1 MAKTISNR
9 SGVADLTPERPKQV
23 VEEYE
28 QPRFTRRE
36 TILTMA
42 GVLMVMLL
50 GSLDQTIVSTAIP
63 RVIAD
68 LQGFDRY
75 TWVSTAYLLTSTV
88 TVPIYGKLSDL
99 FGRKPIFL
107 IGIVIFLAGSALSG
121 ASQSMNELIAFRAFQ
136 GLGAGALLP
145 IAIAV
150 VGDLFTPRERG
161 KWQGVTGAVF
171 GLSAIIGPV
180 VGGWITQNTSWR
192 WVFYVNLPVGIVALL
207 VLIFLMPT
215 LRGKSKKVSID
226 YLGAAMLVL
235 GTVPLLLGF
244 TLAGSQYAW
253 LSAQIIGL
261 FAGALVMLVSFVIY
275 EAWLEQHDGQPI
287 IAPSLFK
294 NSIFTVSSLVS
305 FIFGMGLFGA
315 IFFIP
320 LFVQGVIGTSAT
332 NSGLILTPLMLT
344 FVVGSIV
351 SGQLV
356 SRLGKYKWL
365 AILGMIASL
374 AGMLLLFRLDVN
386 SGNSDVLLAMVVL
399 GVGMGFGMSLYT
411 LIVQNALPGKIGQ
424 STAALTFFRSIGG
437 TIALA
442 AMGSIMNSAYL
453 PAFQGA
459 LPSSI
464 KQAAVA
470 SPKVAQFLGIF
481 TNPQI
486 LLQPGVE
493 AQLRAGAAQQGPAG
507 LTVFNQAIESV
518 RVGLTAGIHD
528 VFIMSVAIMVVG
540 ALAVLFLREIPLR
553 GGRGKQAN
561 AAAESSSE
569 EAPEAEGSLAAMI

>member
-1 MAKTISNR
+1 MAETLTKQI
-9 SGVADLTPERPKQV
+9 AD
-23 VEEYE
+23 EYE

-36 TILTMA
+36 TILTMV

-50 GSLDQTIVSTAIP
+50 ASLDQTIVSTALP

-107 IGIVIFLAGSALSG
+107 IGIVLFLAGSALSG
-121 ASQSMNELIAFRAFQ
+121 ASQDMNQLIAFRAFQ
-136 GLGAGALLP
+136 GLGAGALMP

-161 KWQGVTGAVF
+161 KWQGVTGAVW
-171 GLSAIIGPV
+171 GLSAILGPTL
-180 VGGWITQNTSWR
+180 GGWITQYSSWR
-192 WVFYVNLPVGIVALL
+192 WVFYVNLPVGIAAML
-207 VLIFLMPT
+207 VLIFLMPN
-215 LRGKSKKVSID
+215 LRGKVQKVSID
-226 YLGAAMLVL
+226 YIGAALLVL

-244 TLAGSQYAW
+244 TWAGTQYAW
-253 LSAQIIGL
+253 NSPQIIGL
-261 FAGALVMLVSFVIY
+261 FAGSVIVLAGFVIY
-275 EAWLEQHDGQPI
+275 EAMLERRGGQPI
-287 IAPSLFK
+287 IEPSLFK
-294 NSIFTVSSLVS
+294 NRIFTVSALVTA
-305 FIFGMGLFGA
+305 IFGMGLFGS

-320 LFVQGVIGTSAT
+320 LFVQGVVGSSAT

-344 FVVGSIV
+344 SIVGSIV

-365 AILGMIASL
+365 AILGMLISV
-374 AGMLLLFRLDVN
+374 GGTLLLARLSVT
-386 SGNSDVLLAMVVL
+386 SGNSDVLIAMLVL
-399 GVGMGFGMSLYT
+399 GLGMGFGMSLYT
-411 LIVQNALPGKIGQ
+411 LIVQNAIPGKIGQ

-442 AMGSIMNSAYL
+442 AMGSIMNTAYL
-453 PAFQGA
+453 PAFLSA
-459 LPSSI
+459 LPTSI
-464 KQAAVA
+464 KQAAVT

-481 TNPQI
+481 HNPQI

-493 AQLRAGAAQQGPAG
+493 AQLRAGAAQQGAAG
-507 LTVFNQAIESV
+507 LAVFNQVIEAV
-518 RVGLTAGIHD
+518 KVGLTAGIHN
-528 VFIMSVAIMVVG
+528 VFLMSVVIMVVG
-540 ALAVLFLREIPLR
+540 TIAVLFLKEIPLR
-553 GGRGKQAN
+553 GGPAKQDTV
-561 AAAESSSE
+561 AEVDDE
-569 EAPEAEGSLAAMI
+569 EVPETEGSLAAMV

>member
-1 MAKTISNR
+1 MAESIS
-9 SGVADLTPERPKQV
+9 SQSDVTDLTSERPRQV
-23 VEEYE
+23 LEDYE
-28 QPRFTRRE
+28 QPRYTKRE
-36 TILTMA
+36 TILTMV

-50 GSLDQTIVSTAIP
+50 ASLDQTIVSTAMP

-68 LQGFDRY
+68 LHGFDRY

-107 IGIVIFLAGSALSG
+107 FGIVLFLAGSALSG
-121 ASQSMNELIAFRAFQ
+121 ASQDMNQLIAFRAFQ
-136 GLGAGALLP
+136 GLGAGALMP

-161 KWQGVTGAVF
+161 KWQGVTGAVW
-171 GLSAIIGPV
+171 GLSAILGPTL
-180 VGGWITQNTSWR
+180 GGSITQYSTWR
-192 WVFYVNLPVGIVALL
+192 WVFYVNLPVGIAAMF

-215 LRGKSKKVSID
+215 LRGKSQKVSID
-226 YLGAAMLVL
+226 YTGAALLVL
-235 GTVPLLLGF
+235 GTVPLLIGF
-244 TLAGSQYAW
+244 TWAGTQYAW
-253 LSAQIIGL
+253 NSPQIIGI
-261 FAGALVMLVSFVIY
+261 FAGSIVVLAGFVVY
-275 EAWLEQHDGQPI
+275 EALLERRGGQPI
-287 IAPSLFK
+287 LEPSLFK
-294 NSIFTVSSLVS
+294 NRIFTVSALVTA
-305 FIFGMGLFGA
+305 IFGMGLFGS

-320 LFVQGVIGTSAT
+320 LFVQGVVGSSAT

-344 FVVGSIV
+344 SIVGSVV

-365 AILGMIASL
+365 AIMGMIISV
-374 AGMLLLFRLDVN
+374 GGTLLLVRLSVT
-386 SGNSDVLLAMVVL
+386 SGNTDVLLAMLVL
-399 GVGMGFGMSLYT
+399 GLGMGFGMSLYT
-411 LIVQNALPGKIGQ
+411 LIVQNAIPGKIGQ

-459 LPSSI
+459 LPNSI
-464 KQAAVA
+464 KQAAVS
-470 SPKVAQFLGIF
+470 SPSVATFLGIF
-481 TNPQI
+481 NNPQV

-493 AQLRAGAAQQGPAG
+493 AQLQAGAAQQGTAG
-507 LTVFNQAIESV
+507 LVMFNQVIESV
-518 RVGLTAGIHD
+518 KAGLTAGIHN
-528 VFIMSVAIMVVG
+528 VFIMSMVIMLVG
-540 ALAVLFLREIPLR
+540 TIAVFFLREIPLR

-561 AAAESSSE
+561 AAEFSGE
-569 EAPEAEGSLAAMI
+569 EAPEIESSLAAMV

>member
-1 MAKTISNR
+1 MAETITQQ
-9 SGVADLTPERPKQV
+9 A

-36 TILTMA
+36 TILTMI

-50 GSLDQTIVSTAIP
+50 ASLDQTVVSTAMP

-68 LQGFDRY
+68 LHGFDRY

-88 TVPIYGKLSDL
+88 TVPIYGKLSDM

-107 IGIVIFLAGSALSG
+107 FGIVLFLAGSALSG
-121 ASQSMNELIAFRAFQ
+121 ASQGMNELIAFRAFQ
-136 GLGAGALLP
+136 GLGAGALMP

-161 KWQGVTGAVF
+161 KWQGVTGAVW
-171 GLSAIIGPV
+171 GLSAILGPTL
-180 VGGWITQNTSWR
+180 GGWITQYSTWR
-192 WVFYVNLPVGIVALL
+192 WVFYVNLPVGIAAML

-215 LRGKSKKVSID
+215 LRGNTQKVSID
-226 YLGAAMLVL
+226 YIGAALLVL

-244 TLAGSQYAW
+244 TWAGVQYAW
-253 LSAQIIGL
+253 NSPQIIGI
-261 FAGALVMLVSFVIY
+261 FAGSVVVLAGFVFY
-275 EAWLEQHDGQPI
+275 EAWLERRGGQPI
-287 IAPSLFK
+287 IEPSLFK
-294 NSIFTVSSLVS
+294 NRIFTVSAIVTA
-305 FIFGMGLFGA
+305 IFGMGLFGS

-320 LFVQGVIGTSAT
+320 LFVQGVVGTSAT

-344 FVVGSIV
+344 SIVGSVV

-365 AILGMIASL
+365 AVVGMVISV
-374 AGMLLLFRLDVN
+374 AGTVLLVGLSVTSN
-386 SGNSDVLLAMVVL
+386 NTDVLIAMLVL
-399 GVGMGFGMSLYT
+399 GLGMGFGMSLYT

-442 AMGSIMNSAYL
+442 AMGSILNTAYL

-459 LPSSI
+459 LPNSI

-470 SPKVAQFLGIF
+470 SPKMAQFLGIF
-481 TNPQI
+481 NNPQV

-507 LTVFNQAIESV
+507 LAVFNQVIESV
-518 RVGLTAGIHD
+518 KVGLTAGIHN
-528 VFIMSVAIMVVG
+528 VFVMSLVIMLVGTVAVF
-540 ALAVLFLREIPLR
+540 FLREIPLR
-553 GGRGKQAN
+553 GGRSKQAVE
-561 AAAESSSE
+561 APHEESSESE
-569 EAPEAEGSLAAMI
+569 GALAAMI

>member
-1 MAKTISNR
+1 MAETLSMPT
-9 SGVADLTPERPKQV
+9 AA
-23 VEEYE
+23 EYE
-28 QPRFTRRE
+28 QPRFTQRE
-36 TILTMA
+36 TILTMI

-50 GSLDQTIVSTAIP
+50 ASLDQTIVSTALP

-107 IGIVIFLAGSALSG
+107 FGIVLFLAGSALSG
-121 ASQSMNELIAFRAFQ
+121 ASQSMNQLIAFRAFQ
-136 GLGAGALLP
+136 GLGAGALMP

-161 KWQGVTGAVF
+161 KWQGVTGAVW
-171 GLSAIIGPV
+171 GLSAILGPTL
-180 VGGWITQNTSWR
+180 GGWITQYSTWR
-192 WVFYVNLPVGIVALL
+192 WVFYVNLPVGIAAML

-215 LRGKSKKVSID
+215 LRGKAQKVSID
-226 YLGAAMLVL
+226 YTGAALLVL

-244 TLAGSQYAW
+244 TWAGVQYAW
-253 LSAQIIGL
+253 NSPQIIGL
-261 FAGALVMLVSFVIY
+261 FVGSVAVLAGFVVY
-275 EAWLEQHDGQPI
+275 EAVLERRGGQPI
-287 IAPSLFK
+287 LEPSLFK
-294 NSIFTVSSLVS
+294 NRIFTVSALVTA
-305 FIFGMGLFGA
+305 IFGMGLFGS

-320 LFVQGVIGTSAT
+320 LFVQGVVGSSAT

-344 FVVGSIV
+344 SIVGSVV

-356 SRLGKYKWL
+356 SRLGRYKWL
-365 AILGMIASL
+365 AVLGMLISVGGTLML
-374 AGMLLLFRLDVN
+374 ARLSVT
-386 SGNSDVLLAMVVL
+386 SGNTDVLLAMLVL
-399 GVGMGFGMSLYT
+399 GLGMGFGMSLYT
-411 LIVQNALPGKIGQ
+411 LIVQNAIPGKIGQ

-442 AMGSIMNSAYL
+442 AMGSILNTAYL

-459 LPSSI
+459 LPTSI

-481 TNPQI
+481 NNPQI

-493 AQLRAGAAQQGPAG
+493 AQVQAGAAQQGPAG
-507 LTVFNQAIESV
+507 LALFNQVIESV
-518 RVGLTAGIHD
+518 KVGLTAGIHN
-528 VFIMSVAIMVVG
+528 VFIMSLVIMVAG
-540 ALAVLFLREIPLR
+540 AVAVLFLREIPLR
-553 GGRGKQAN
+553 GGRTSKADT
-561 AAAESSSE
+561 AELSSEEVPEAESS
-569 EAPEAEGSLAAMI
+569 LAAIV

>member
-1 MAKTISNR
+1 MAEAISNSTDGAGLTSER
-9 SGVADLTPERPKQV
+9 SMQG

-28 QPRFTRRE
+28 QPRYSRRE

-180 VGGWITQNTSWR
+180 LGGWITQNASWR
-192 WVFYVNLPVGIVALL
+192 WIFYVNLPVGIVALL

-226 YLGAAMLVL
+226 YIGAALLVL

-261 FAGALVMLVSFVIY
+261 FAGALVVLVSFVIY
-275 EAWLEQHDGQPI
+275 EARLERHDGQPI

-365 AILGMIASL
+365 AIFGMIASF

-411 LIVQNALPGKIGQ
+411 LIVQNAIPGKIGQ

-453 PAFQGA
+453 PAFQNA
-459 LPSSI
+459 LPNAI
-464 KQAAVA
+464 KQAAKVG
-470 SPKVAQFLGIF
+470 SPVAQFLGIF
-481 TNPQI
+481 NNPQV

-507 LTVFNQAIESV
+507 LTVFNQVIESV
-518 RVGLTAGIHD
+518 KVGLTAGIHN
-528 VFIMSVAIMVVG
+528 VFIMSTVIMLVG
-540 ALAVLFLREIPLR
+540 TLAVLFLREIPLR
-553 GGRGKQAN
+553 GGRDKQTN
-561 AAAESSSE
+561 ATEESHQETSE
-569 EAPEAEGSLAAMI
+569 VESSLAATI

>member
-1 MAKTISNR
+1 MAESIS
-9 SGVADLTPERPKQV
+9 SQSDVTDLTSERPRQV
-23 VEEYE
+23 LEDYE
-28 QPRFTRRE
+28 QPRYTKRE
-36 TILTMA
+36 TILTMV

-50 GSLDQTIVSTAIP
+50 ASLDQTIVSTAMP

-68 LQGFDRY
+68 LHGFDRY

-107 IGIVIFLAGSALSG
+107 FGIVLFLAGSALSG
-121 ASQSMNELIAFRAFQ
+121 ASQDMNQLIAFRAFQ
-136 GLGAGALLP
+136 GLGAGALMP

-161 KWQGVTGAVF
+161 KWQGVTGAVW
-171 GLSAIIGPV
+171 GLSAILGPTL
-180 VGGWITQNTSWR
+180 GGSITQYSTWR
-192 WVFYVNLPVGIVALL
+192 WVFYVNLPVGIAAML

-215 LRGKSKKVSID
+215 LRGKSQKVSID
-226 YLGAAMLVL
+226 YTGAALLVL

-244 TLAGSQYAW
+244 TWAGTQYAW
-253 LSAQIIGL
+253 NSPQIIGI
-261 FAGALVMLVSFVIY
+261 FAGSIVVLAGFVVY
-275 EAWLEQHDGQPI
+275 EALLERRGGQPI
-287 IAPSLFK
+287 LEPSLFK
-294 NSIFTVSSLVS
+294 NRIFTVSALVTA
-305 FIFGMGLFGA
+305 IFGMGLFGS

-320 LFVQGVIGTSAT
+320 LFVQGVVGSSAT

-344 FVVGSIV
+344 SIVGSVV
-351 SGQLV
+351 SGQVV

-365 AILGMIASL
+365 AVMGMIISV
-374 AGMLLLFRLDVN
+374 GGTLLLVRLSVT
-386 SGNSDVLLAMVVL
+386 SGNTDVLLAMLVL
-399 GVGMGFGMSLYT
+399 GLGMGFGMSLYT

-424 STAALTFFRSIGG
+424 STATLTFFRSIGG

-453 PAFQGA
+453 PAFRGA
-459 LPSSI
+459 LPNSI

-470 SPKVAQFLGIF
+470 SPSVKQFLGIF
-481 TNPQI
+481 TNPQV

-507 LTVFNQAIESV
+507 LAVFNQVIESV
-518 RVGLTAGIHD
+518 KAGLTAGIHN
-528 VFIMSVAIMVVG
+528 VFIMSMVIMLVG
-540 ALAVLFLREIPLR
+540 TVAVLFLREIPLR
-553 GGRGKQAN
+553 GGRSKQEN
-561 AAAESSSE
+561 TAESSGE
-569 EAPEAEGSLAAMI
+569 EAYEVEGSLAATI

>member
-1 MAKTISNR
+1 MAESIS
-9 SGVADLTPERPKQV
+9 SQADVTDLTSERPGQV
-23 VEEYE
+23 LEDYE
-28 QPRFTRRE
+28 QPRYTRRE
-36 TILTMA
+36 TILTMV

-50 GSLDQTIVSTAIP
+50 ASLDQTIVSTAMP

-68 LQGFDRY
+68 LHGFDRY

-107 IGIVIFLAGSALSG
+107 FGIVLFLAGSALSG
-121 ASQSMNELIAFRAFQ
+121 ASQDMNQLIAFRAFQ
-136 GLGAGALLP
+136 GLGAGALMP

-161 KWQGVTGAVF
+161 KWQGVTGAVW
-171 GLSAIIGPV
+171 GLSAILGPTL
-180 VGGWITQNTSWR
+180 GGSITQYSTWR
-192 WVFYVNLPVGIVALL
+192 WVFYVNLPVGIAAML

-215 LRGKSKKVSID
+215 LRGKSQKVSID
-226 YLGAAMLVL
+226 YIGAALLVL

-244 TLAGSQYAW
+244 TWAGTQYAW
-253 LSAQIIGL
+253 DSAQIIGI
-261 FAGALVMLVSFVIY
+261 FAGSIVVLAGFVLY
-275 EAWLEQHDGQPI
+275 EALLERRGGQPI
-287 IAPSLFK
+287 LEPSLFK
-294 NSIFTVSSLVS
+294 NRIFTVSALVTA
-305 FIFGMGLFGA
+305 IFGMGLFGS

-320 LFVQGVIGTSAT
+320 LFVQGVVGTSAT

-344 FVVGSIV
+344 SIVGSIV

-365 AILGMIASL
+365 AILGMIISV
-374 AGMLLLFRLDVN
+374 AGTLLLVRLSVT
-386 SGNSDVLLAMVVL
+386 SGNTDVLLAMLVL
-399 GVGMGFGMSLYT
+399 GLGMGFGMSLYT

-459 LPSSI
+459 LPNSI
-464 KQAAVA
+464 KQAAVS
-470 SPKVAQFLGIF
+470 SPSVKQFLGIF
-481 TNPQI
+481 TNPQV

-493 AQLRAGAAQQGPAG
+493 AQLRSGAAQQGPAG
-507 LTVFNQAIESV
+507 LTVFNQVIESV
-518 RVGLTAGIHD
+518 KVGLTAGIHN
-528 VFIMSVAIMVVG
+528 VFIMSMVIMLVG
-540 ALAVLFLREIPLR
+540 AIAVLFLREIPLR
-553 GGRGKQAN
+553 GGRSKQEN
-561 AAAESSSE
+561 AAELSGE
-569 EAPEAEGSLAAMI
+569 EAPEVEGSMAAMI

>member
-507 LTVFNQAIESV
+507 LTVFNQVIESV
-518 RVGLTAGIHD
+518 KVGLTAGIHD

-553 GGRGKQAN
+553 GGRGKQVDAV
-561 AAAESSSE
+561 ESSHE
-569 EAPEAEGSLAAMI
+569 EAPEAEGSLAAIV